1 MTTTKFKRLI
11 VMTHWSVSGAC
22 FWYQSTGTGNWPVC
36 HTFLAPDFS
45 GARNQRQLEHAQ
57 FWAENWLES

>member
-1 MTTTKFKRLI
+1 
-11 VMTHWSVSGAC
+11 MTHWSVSGAC